1 MKAYL
6 QAKLFSYKKVLK
18 YSGDHDTDF
27 DGIDGFTDDK
37 TVLEDVVGNIEG
49 AEDIQGIVTKG
60 VTDDTEQ
67 SKIDMANIV
76 VQYAH
81 LGRPK
86 AKNAGKE
93 SLVKAISFEV
103 YQIVKASRADAL
115 SIARNI
121 LETLKDA
128 IFTNI
133 KPADKTAMQEA
144 IDKYDAAQVEVA
156 VLITKKKVEGTM
168 AYYDLFKKGDLA
180 VDNMFDY
187 VYGTYNI
194 SKPKLVKGFKD
205 AKAIEI
211 EGVRH
216 TGLVF
221 TCLESKPLKGE
232 TPFVEGVLCRIV
244 ERNKEVVSDIDGV
257 GSIITFQ
264 PGTYHVEFSKEG
276 YVTKH
281 MIISFKRGEIVQ
293 MEVLMDRGE

>member
-1 MKAYL
+1 MRAYL
-6 QAKLFSYKKVLK
+6 QGKLFSYRKVLK

-27 DGIDGFTDDK
+27 DSIDGFTDEK
-37 TVLEDVVGNIEG
+37 TILEDGIDKITG

-67 SKIDMANIV
+67 SKIDMANIL
-76 VQYAH
+76 VQFAH

-103 YQIVKASRADAL
+103 YQIVKATKADAL
-115 SIARNI
+115 SICRNI

-144 IDKYDAAQVEVA
+144 IDNYDAVQADVA
-156 VLITKKKVEGTM
+156 VLISKKKVEGTM
-168 AYYDLFKKGDLA
+168 AYYELFKKCDLA

-187 VYGTYNI
+187 VYGTYNL
-194 SKPKLVKGFKD
+194 SKPNLVKGFKD
-205 AKAIEI
+205 ARALEI

-221 TCLESKPLKGE
+221 TCLESVLKKGE
-232 TPFVEGVLCRIV
+232 TPFVEGVLCKIV
-244 ERNKEVVSDIDGV
+244 EKSKEGLSDIDGI
-257 GSIITFQ
+257 GSIIKFY
-264 PGTYHVEFSKEG
+264 PGTYHVEFSKVG
-276 YVTKH
+276 YITKH

-293 MEVLMDRGE
+293 LEILMERGE